1 MLRLR
6 PYKHCDAEKIAAW
19 VQDENVYLK
28 WGGKLIGEFPLSA
41 ETIDRTY
48 TLENGKCEEPDN
60 FYPLVALDEGGGV
73 VGHFIMRY
81 LHGDRRILR
90 FGWVVV
96 DHNARGKGVGTE
108 MLRAGLKYAFGFL
121 DAEAVTIGV
130 FENNENARRCYRK
143 VGFTDTGIREE
154 EPWNVIEMELKKEDY
169 NRLASCG
176 K

>member
-1 MLRLR
+1 
-6 PYKHCDAEKIAAW
+6 
-19 VQDENVYLK
+19 
-28 WGGKLIGEFPLSA
+28 
-41 ETIDRTY
+41 
-48 TLENGKCEEPDN
+48 
-60 FYPLVALDEGGGV
+60 
-73 VGHFIMRY
+73 
-81 LHGDRRILR
+81 
-90 FGWVVV
+90 
-96 DHNARGKGVGTE
+96 